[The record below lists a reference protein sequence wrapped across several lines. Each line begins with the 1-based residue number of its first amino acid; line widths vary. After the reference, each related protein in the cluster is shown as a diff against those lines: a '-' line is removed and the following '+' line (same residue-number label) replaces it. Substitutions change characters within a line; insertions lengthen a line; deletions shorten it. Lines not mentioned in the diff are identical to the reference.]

1 LLIFLG
7 GMLATALFAVF
18 RNEFSATIVLVYLVP
33 LALRGVHDVSL
44 WSVAVSVR
52 DLRLVT
58 LRGEKTVKVFA
69 REYFLTLAAAFLIG
83 VFGFV
88 AGMIWSS
95 SRGPSLAGG
104 IGLFVGITVA
114 GVFGFMLPFLI
125 RKFVSEPTAE
135 YGRLVG
141 IMVMAISIVSFLVVS
156 GFLNKAL

>member
-1 LLIFLG
+1 
-7 GMLATALFAVF
+7 
-18 RNEFSATIVLVYLVP
+18 
-33 LALRGVHDVSL
+33 
-44 WSVAVSVR
+44 
-52 DLRLVT
+52 
-58 LRGEKTVKVFA
+58 
-69 REYFLTLAAAFLIG
+69 
-83 VFGFV
+83 
-88 AGMIWSS
+88 MIWSS